1 MKFGYLHDSHEKNNL
16 SVPLAEENS
25 SSPKIVEA
33 ATWRLAEQTRMETGQ
48 AGAVS
53 NRLRLNL
60 G

>member
-1 MKFGYLHDSHEKNNL
+1 MKFGYLRDAHEKHNL
-16 SVPLAEENS
+16 SVPVAEENS
-25 SSPKIVEA
+25 SSPKTAEA
-33 ATWRLAEQTRMETGQ
+33 ATWRLAEKVRMETGL

>member
-1 MKFGYLHDSHEKNNL
+1 MKFGYLRDMHEKHNL

-25 SSPKIVEA
+25 GSPKITEA
-33 ATWRLAEQTRMETGQ
+33 ATWRLAEQVRLETGL